1 MLVICCP
8 VSTGRGQSRLT
19 EAEAGNPVQGTAS
32 YAEEPE
38 CLTTGQE
45 GESAATNTGGIT
57 NHSDVLA
64 CPCNSHIDAPA
75 VAQKPYGSQWIRPN
89 LLLIQRYI

>member
-1 MLVICCP
+1 MTSHLPTPCVRTTPSAVCIYASADRMLVICCP

-32 YAEEPE
+32 YAKEPE

-64 CPCNSHIDAPA
+64 CSP
-75 VAQKPYGSQWIRPN
+75 KGT
-89 LLLIQRYI
+89 